1 MTLVNKEY
9 VNSKI
14 LRHLGRND
22 SSAIHALVFM
32 VRGIKKKYKQVV
44 AYDSTRD
51 AIKTPS
57 LKQIIVEVI
66 KQLHLSIWSEAL
78 PQMRDWKNRNLKT
91 RELHQSLNFLKDSK
105 LPSNQLNSCAK
116 I

>member
-1 MTLVNKEY
+1 MDELDRCCSLMFDEKSLCPGFHYEPC
-9 VNSKI
+9 KQRI
-14 LRHLGRND
+14 REFEDLRHLGRND

-66 KQLHLSIWSEAL
+66 KQL
-78 PQMRDWKNRNLKT
+78 QGMG
-91 RELHQSLNFLKDSK
+91 
-105 LPSNQLNSCAK
+105 
-116 I
+116 